1 MKVQKESMQE
11 KMLIFSLLHP
21 KLDSQFD
28 GFTIEGICRCQSLL
42 TKRQRKIRRRGTP
55 WEMVGETF
63 RLFWVGGGK
72 FTDFGL
78 NLGVDDEKPPFLAVK
93 VTFRV
98 HLKY

>member
-1 MKVQKESMQE
+1 M
-11 KMLIFSLLHP
+11 
-21 KLDSQFD
+21 
-28 GFTIEGICRCQSLL
+28 GNG
-42 TKRQRKIRRRGTP
+42 RGNISSI
-55 WEMVGETF
+55 
-63 RLFWVGGGK
+63 LGGGGGE